1 MHHALPVSFSPLLD
15 KGTVRMTSPGRSP
28 LLPDGETMKGRTMK
42 KYFLTDAVDLHLFDG
57 GASGA
62 SGETGGGDGAA
73 VGGTNGS
80 PDSTQQG
87 KTGGTKV
94 VYGKQD
100 NAPAAEDGTTG
111 TEDAAPENQHI
122 PFKDLIAG
130 DYKADFDA
138 EVNRIIG
145 RRMRNVKDQSDTI
158 AAQQPILDALAQRYG
173 VQPGDLAA
181 LQNAVNSDNSMWEQA
196 AEEAGMSVE
205 QYRQY
210 QQLQRENQ
218 QLREAQQNFFQRQRQ
233 QQQVQTWLAQAEEM
247 KQDPLLADFDL
258 QAEIDGNPDFLDL
271 LKRGVSVEQAYKVLH
286 MDDFL
291 TKATAQA
298 EKAVT
303 GNIRARGARPAEN
316 GAASKS
322 SAIVKDDVHSLSRK
336 DRAEIARRAA
346 MGETITF

>member
-1 MHHALPVSFSPLLD
+1 
-15 KGTVRMTSPGRSP
+15 
-28 LLPDGETMKGRTMK
+28 MK
-42 KYFLTDAVDLHLFDG
+42 KYLMIAALNLHLFDG

-62 SGETGGGDGAA
+62 SGGAGDAGGAA
-73 VGGTNGS
+73 MGGTQGS
-80 PDSTQQG
+80 PDSTQPG
-87 KTGGTKV
+87 KSGGTNKV

-100 NAPAAEDGTTG
+100 APAAGEETTG
-111 TEDAAPENQHI
+111 TEDAAPETQHI

-130 DYKADFDA
+130 DYKAEFDA

-145 RRMRNVKDQSDTI
+145 RRMRNVKDQSETI

-173 VQPGDLAA
+173 TQPGDLAA
-181 LQNAVNSDNSMWEQA
+181 LQHALDTDNSMWEQA

-205 QYRQY
+205 QYREY
-210 QQLQRENQ
+210 QRMQRENMR
-218 QLREAQQNFFQRQRQ
+218 LREAQQNFFQRQRQ

-271 LKRGVSVEQAYKVLH
+271 LKKGVSVEQAYKILH

-291 TKATAQA
+291 GKATAQA

-316 GAASKS
+316 GAAAKS
-322 SAIVKDDVHSLSRK
+322 SAIVKDDVHSLSRA

-346 MGETITF
+346 MGEHITF